1 MSEEK
6 EQTNFNFM
14 EEFKIFLL
22 IFTAIFGFVYVPS
35 QKLVYFAIFSS
46 ILLVAATIYI
56 IDKDLSFTKHLL
68 NVVIRIYNIIS
79 LIFMVQYFILG
90 KVETRYFEKLLAPFC
105 NKGKFNV
112 SLILW
117 IFILTLFLLILQ
129 YQSDKSKE
137 EAYGR

>member
-6 EQTNFNFM
+6 TKKYNFI
-14 EEFKIFLL
+14 EEFKIFIL

-35 QKLVYFAIFSS
+35 KNQVYFAVFSS
-46 ILLVAATIYI
+46 ILLIIATIYI
-56 IDKDLSFTKHLL
+56 MDEDLTFTKHLL
-68 NVVIRIYNIIS
+68 NIVIRIYNIIS
-79 LIFMVQYFILG
+79 FIFMVQYFILG
-90 KVETRYFEKLLAPFC
+90 KVETNYFEKLLAPF
-105 NKGKFNV
+105 NNEGNFNV
-112 SLILW
+112 SLIVW

>member
-6 EQTNFNFM
+6 TKKYNFI
-14 EEFKIFLL
+14 EEFKIFIL

-35 QKLVYFAIFSS
+35 KNQVYFAVFSS
-46 ILLVAATIYI
+46 ILLIIATIYI
-56 IDKDLSFTKHLL
+56 MGEDLTFTKHLL
-68 NVVIRIYNIIS
+68 NRVIRIYNIIS
-79 LIFMVQYFILG
+79 FIFMVQYFILG
-90 KVETRYFEKLLAPFC
+90 KVETSYFEKLLAPF
-105 NKGKFNV
+105 NNEGNFNA
-112 SLILW
+112 SLIVW

>member
-6 EQTNFNFM
+6 TKKYNFI
-14 EEFKIFLL
+14 EEFKIFIL

-35 QKLVYFAIFSS
+35 KNQIYFAIFSS
-46 ILLVAATIYI
+46 ILLIIATIYI
-56 IDKDLSFTKHLL
+56 MDEDLTFTKHLL
-68 NVVIRIYNIIS
+68 NIVIRIYNIIS
-79 LIFMVQYFILG
+79 FIFMVQYFILG
-90 KVETRYFEKLLAPFC
+90 KVETNYFEKLLAPF
-105 NKGKFNV
+105 NNEGNFNA
-112 SLILW
+112 SLIVW